1 MGLKMQKPMI
11 SKKKKFVADGCF
23 RAELDEFLAK
33 FLAEDGY
40 AGVEVRIT
48 PVRTQIIICATHPIG
63 ITGNHGQRVSE
74 IASLIQKRFNF
85 KEGIVEC
92 YVMRVASRG
101 LSAGSMA
108 ESLRHKLL
116 NHIAVRRAAY
126 AIVRTIMNAGATGC
140 EVVVSGKE
148 RAQAMKFKD
157 GYLLTQGHPAQLYV
171 ESATRS
177 LRMKQGV
184 LGVRVRIM
192 KPHDPTGVKGPK
204 EPVPDTITFGKLPG
218 TVEKTEVP
226 AVAQ

>member
-1 MGLKMQKPMI
+1 MGTFTDSEALETQKSKMQKPMV

-40 AGVEVRIT
+40 AGVEVRIA
-48 PVRTQIIICATHPIG
+48 PIRTQIIICATHPIG

-85 KEGIVEC
+85 KEGLVEC
-92 YVMRVASRG
+92 Y
-101 LSAGSMA
+101 
-108 ESLRHKLL
+108 
-116 NHIAVRRAAY
+116 VRRAAY
-126 AIVRTIMNAGATGC
+126 ALVRTIMNAGATGC
-140 EVVVSGKE
+140 EVVVSGKVRAQ

-192 KPHDPTGVKGPK
+192 KPHDPTGIKGPK
-204 EPVPDTITFGKLPG
+204 EPVPDTITFGKPAG
-218 TVEKTEVP
+218 AEKAEVP
-226 AVAQ
+226 AQ